1 MILLLAAP
9 VDFCCNWRQFSGML
23 EYFCGNLFFVRM
35 KGKMFPARTASVDG
49 KAVGV
54 DDEASGQARPAS

>member
-1 MILLLAAP
+1 
-9 VDFCCNWRQFSGML
+9 
-23 EYFCGNLFFVRM
+23 M